1 MTWEATA
8 RSMVEVYREAAQAP
22 LRDAATLARDAVGR
36 ERRLTEAHEVVVRR
50 LIGEREHAQRMYDEL
65 NAEVGSG
72 LSLIGP
78 RGTLPEDAQRGLL
91 AISAHPALS
100 RGLFGAVASAFR
112 AARLLNR
119 AVLGRSRRGH

>member
-1 MTWEATA
+1 
-8 RSMVEVYREAAQAP
+8 
-22 LRDAATLARDAVGR
+22 
-36 ERRLTEAHEVVVRR
+36 
-50 LIGEREHAQRMYDEL
+50 MYDEL

-100 RGLFGAVASAFR
+100 RMLFGAVANAFR
-112 AARLLNR
+112 AARVLNR